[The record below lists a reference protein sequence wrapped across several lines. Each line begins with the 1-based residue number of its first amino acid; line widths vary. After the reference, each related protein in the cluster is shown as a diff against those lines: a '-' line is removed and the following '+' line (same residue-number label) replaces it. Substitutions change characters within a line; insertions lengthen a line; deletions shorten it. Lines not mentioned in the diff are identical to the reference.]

1 MTNQKLKTYNDINW
15 AQLRA
20 NALEAKGWKDKG
32 PGEWDK
38 KAESFAGR
46 NKSATY
52 IDLFLAQLPL
62 DPTMSVLDI
71 GSGPGTLALPIA
83 KRVKNVSA
91 IDFSRGMLDTLKKFA
106 LAENINNITCVQCA
120 WEDDWSDK
128 GLLPHDIAIASR
140 SMGVKDL
147 EPALDKI
154 NSFAK
159 QYVFLSDRIGATPFD
174 LGAFKALDRPFTLG
188 PDYIYTLN
196 TLYTMGI
203 HPNVTVLELEPEVT
217 YPSMDEAISSFS
229 WMFHDITA
237 DELIALK
244 QYIQSK
250 IVSSG
255 SHEITIRKDSPPRWA
270 LIWWKKSKRRIK

>member
-1 MTNQKLKTYNDINW
+1 MTNQTLKTYNDINW

-32 PGEWDK
+32 PKEWDK

-46 NKSATY
+46 NKNATY
-52 IDLFLAQLPL
+52 IDLVLAQLPL
-62 DPTMSVLDI
+62 DPSMSVLDI

-83 KRVKNVSA
+83 KMVKSVSA
-91 IDFSRGMLDTLKKFA
+91 VDFSRGMLDALKQFA
-106 LAENINNITCVQCA
+106 QEQNIDNVTCVQCA
-120 WEDDWSDK
+120 WEDDWRDK

-147 EPALDKI
+147 EPALKKI
-154 NSFAK
+154 NNFAK

-174 LGAFKALDRPFTLG
+174 QGAFKALGRPFTLG

-229 WMFHDITA
+229 WMFHGITA
-237 DELIALK
+237 DELITLK
-244 QYIQSK
+244 HYIQSK
-250 IVSSG
+250 IISS
-255 SHEITIRKDSPPRWA
+255 EPDAITIRKDSPPRWA
-270 LIWWKKSKRRIK
+270 LIWWKK